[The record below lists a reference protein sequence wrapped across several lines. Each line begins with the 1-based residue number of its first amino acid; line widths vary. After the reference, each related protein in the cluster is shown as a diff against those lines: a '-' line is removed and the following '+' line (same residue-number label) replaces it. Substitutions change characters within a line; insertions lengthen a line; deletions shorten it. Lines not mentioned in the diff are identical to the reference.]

1 MVGRTG
7 SPPSLGYSSAG
18 VLNKRWLY
26 LTVASPA
33 LILETFPYAS
43 IKVDVCLVLVV
54 FYLFSVLSLHAALS
68 RYSESKGVCARLRAI
83 FPQHRFDRPAHS
95 PEASASVWMYALLQ
109 AFMCIGKLARHHPQL
124 PKLAPGIAQRSMQHD
139 CHKFEP
145 NRTARPSSE
154 IRSLI
159 TSRTFE
165 APVHGLIVSSTP
177 SNPKPGP
184 PSCNLETLH

>member
-1 MVGRTG
+1 MHPQFTDKARKTCRSTWMRFEECFLRGTIITHALFGDDWGRFVHFRYVWCHFMCSCFLTF
-7 SPPSLGYSSAG
+7 
-18 VLNKRWLY
+18 WLEY
-26 LTVASPA
+26 EWLPHPVRTA
-33 LILETFPYAS
+33 LVPFRTF
-43 IKVDVCLVLVV
+43 
-54 FYLFSVLSLHAALS
+54 
-68 RYSESKGVCARLRAI
+68 
-83 FPQHRFDRPAHS
+83 
-95 PEASASVWMYALLQ
+95 LQ

-124 PKLAPGIAQRSMQHD
+124 PKLAPGIAQRSGQHC

>member
-54 FYLFSVLSLHAALS
+54 FYLFSVLSLHANRKGSVQGSVQSFLS
-68 RYSESKGVCARLRAI
+68 IDST
-83 FPQHRFDRPAHS
+83 DRHTPPKPLTACGCMLFCKHLC
-95 PEASASVWMYALLQ
+95 ASAS
-109 AFMCIGKLARHHPQL
+109 L
-124 PKLAPGIAQRSMQHD
+124 PDTTRNCQNWLRASRNGAGNIAATSSSPTELRDPPLRSGH
-139 CHKFEP
+139 
-145 NRTARPSSE
+145 
-154 IRSLI
+154 
-159 TSRTFE
+159 
-165 APVHGLIVSSTP
+165 
-177 SNPKPGP
+177 
-184 PSCNLETLH
+184 